1 MNLKIENLCLSL
13 KILCL
18 EIFKIFTG
26 KKNLIF
32 KRSYIVKHYIRL
44 RQTIYQSTSA
54 NLLTPRLISVYK
66 NRFVTRVNSMEIVV
80 KSDGNK
86 IFWKLDNPISTF
98 P

>member
-1 MNLKIENLCLSL
+1 MNFKNENLCLSL

-32 KRSYIVKHYIRL
+32 KRSYIVKHYICS

-66 NRFVTRVNSMEIVV
+66 NHFVTRVNSVEIVV
-80 KSDGNK
+80 KSDGNT
-86 IFWKLDNPISTF
+86 IFMEIR
-98 P
+98 